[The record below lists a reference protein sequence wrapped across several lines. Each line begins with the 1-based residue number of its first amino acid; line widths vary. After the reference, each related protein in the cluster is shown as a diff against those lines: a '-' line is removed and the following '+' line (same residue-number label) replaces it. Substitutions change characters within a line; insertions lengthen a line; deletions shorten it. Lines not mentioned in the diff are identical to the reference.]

1 MDERLYIVF
10 GSPLIEQQ
18 DIDAVVLTLQSGWI
32 GTGPQVSEF
41 ERRFAERVGAPH
53 AVAVASCTAALHLSM
68 VASGVG
74 PGDEVITTPLT
85 FAATANAIIHTGAT
99 P

>member
-1 MDERLYIVF
+1 MIARQFIVF

-18 DIDAVVLTLQSGWI
+18 DIDGVVRTLESGWL
-32 GTGPQVSEF
+32 GTGPRVAEF
-41 ERRFAERVGAPH
+41 EQSFAELAEAKY
-53 AVAVASCTAALHLSM
+53 AVAVSSCTAALHLSM

-85 FAATANAIIHTGAT
+85 FAA
-99 P
+99 